1 MTRQAQHTFSVG
13 SFSCFSWQHPSQLH
27 HVWWEASLHRRFR
40 IPPEMIYW
48 VQPPDRPGPQPVRR
62 VFPKPL
68 LCFLG
73 VGSLSCWNTSLHP
86 RLRSWALLETGL
98 FFCIYPDSPPSACH
112 RGTASPQRDAT
123 TVFGCRLVL
132 MRWCSSPGFSPHIRR
147 EPLPNGSNFI
157 WWEQGILWSESR
169 SGLPA
174 WAVLRLVLKN
184 CFCLPF
190 FLDDWSAAGTVV
202 LYDSPDSTKELSSNV
217 SDQFVVSHLHT
228 GKFPC
233 CRGRLVCFSCCVSWQ
248 QSSMDDSLPSSAVRS
263 CIIMCLMNSLL
274 L

>member
-1 MTRQAQHTFSVG
+1 MYQSIYQSTRYLYIQTLHLAPLTGMTVSCLLGNDPTSSAHLFCWKFLLFFLAASIPAPPRLMGSIPAQAFSDPSRDDLLG
-13 SFSCFSWQHPSQLH
+13 SAPWSSWAGACSESFPKAPPVFSW
-27 HVWWEASLHRRFR
+27 
-40 IPPEMIYW
+40 
-48 VQPPDRPGPQPVRR
+48 RR
-62 VFPKPL
+62 VVVL
-68 LCFLG
+68 LKYKFY
-73 VGSLSCWNTSLHP
+73 P

-98 FFCIYPDSPPSACH
+98 FFCIYPDLPPSACH
-112 RGTASPQRDAT
+112 RGTASPQHDAT

-202 LYDSPDSTKELSSNV
+202 L
-217 SDQFVVSHLHT
+217 
-228 GKFPC
+228 
-233 CRGRLVCFSCCVSWQ
+233 
-248 QSSMDDSLPSSAVRS
+248 
-263 CIIMCLMNSLL
+263 
-274 L
+274 